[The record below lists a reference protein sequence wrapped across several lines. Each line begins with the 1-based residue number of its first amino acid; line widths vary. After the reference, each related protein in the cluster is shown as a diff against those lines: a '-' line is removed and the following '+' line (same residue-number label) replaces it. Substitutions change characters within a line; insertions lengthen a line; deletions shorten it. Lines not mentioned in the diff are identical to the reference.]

1 MSFQV
6 PTAER
11 ATRVVSVSLGLSE
24 LLPMETGVSGR
35 ATAVTLSIYLFT
47 AQTAGGASE
56 ETPGVIECVCD
67 SVFA

>member
-1 MSFQV
+1 M
-6 PTAER
+6 
-11 ATRVVSVSLGLSE
+11 SLGLSE
-24 LLPMETGVSGR
+24 LLPMDTGVSGR